1 MGQLRGEGR
10 NPRRGRPR
18 PRPRQRQRGRAD
30 VRRVRPEAAALGRG
44 DHLCEPD
51 RELRGRV
58 SLEPGERAYQQFSIM
73 GTALQVLLA
82 MWPANIGVGW
92 TIQNELCLIEMRLWS
107 PYLLKAKPKAA

>member
-1 MGQLRGEGR
+1 MYTMGWAAPKRR
-10 NPRRGRPR
+10 HNPRRGRPR

-30 VRRVRPEAAALGRG
+30 ERCVRPGAAALGRG

-58 SLEPGERAYQQFSIM
+58 SLEPGVVERAYQQFSIM

-82 MWPANIGVGW
+82 MWPANIGVGQM
-92 TIQNELCLIEMRLWS
+92 IQNENSI
-107 PYLLKAKPKAA
+107 LLK